1 VDQLDRRRAVAVI
14 RHFLRVPEE
23 NHIDGVIPNGQPPT
37 FRGSNL
43 EIQSYRGREFILAGP
58 AETGKTYAAIWLI
71 DTLLRETPRAQAV
84 LARKLQVSLWGT
96 VLMTYQRIQQL
107 RESLGEKSSS
117 PYGGQK
123 PEWYE
128 YSNGSR
134 LWIGGMDNPNK
145 MLSGERDFIYINQ
158 AEELKLED
166 WEILLTRCTGRGAVT
181 KTPMIFGDCNPGAE
195 DHWIMKRETLKVFH
209 SRHEDNPTL
218 YDDDGKLTEQG
229 HRTMQS
235 LDSLT
240 GVRKARLRDGK
251 WVGAE
256 GLYFEEWDEDLHT
269 CDPLPDV
276 PGDWPV
282 WGAMDYGY
290 SHPTAFGVFTQD
302 NDGNIIML
310 GEHVQHK
317 WLIPQHCKAIHR
329 LIARLGLTGRVKRIV
344 AGHDCFQQR
353 GDREAKTIADQY
365 AAAIDPDTGDA
376 IGIRLEKANVDRVT
390 GAKEIQERLGNQEIQ
405 IAPRLRIVNTCKK
418 TISAM
423 TRMVCDPHDPEDV
436 LKVDADVN
444 GEGGD
449 DPYDM
454 IRYAVMAKKGRTLA
468 WA

>member
-1 VDQLDRRRAVAVI
+1 M
-14 RHFLRVPEE
+14 
-23 NHIDGVIPNGQPPT
+23 T
-37 FRGSNL
+37 F
-43 EIQSYRGREFILAGP
+43 
-58 AETGKTYAAIWLI
+58 
-71 DTLLRETPRAQAV
+71 
-84 LARKLQVSLWGT
+84 
-96 VLMTYQRIQQL
+96 QRIQAV
-107 RESLGEKSSS
+107 REQMGEKPAL

-128 YSNGSR
+128 YPNGAR

-158 AEELKLED
+158 AEELKLDD
-166 WEILLTRCTGRGAVT
+166 WEVLLTRCTGRGAVT

-195 DHWIMKRETLKVFH
+195 DHWIIKRDGLRVFQ

-218 YDDDGKLTEQG
+218 FDENGEMTEQG
-229 HRTMQS
+229 VRSMAT

-240 GVRKARLRDGK
+240 GVRKARLRYGK

-269 CDPLPDV
+269 CDPLETIPA
-276 PGDWPV
+276 DWPV
-282 WGAMDYGY
+282 WGALDYGY
-290 SHPTAFGVFTQD
+290 AHPTAFGVFTQD
-302 NDGNIIML
+302 NDGTIFLL

-317 WLIPQHCKAIHR
+317 WLVPEHCKAIRR
-329 LIARLGLTGRVKRIV
+329 LIERLGLTGRVKRIV

-353 GDREAKTIADQY
+353 GDSEARTIADQY
-365 AAAIDPDTGDA
+365 AAAKDPVTGEL
-376 IGIRLEKANVDRVT
+376 IGIKLEKANVDRVT
-390 GAKEIQERLGNQEIQ
+390 GAKELQERLGNRELGIT
-405 IAPRLRIVNTCKK
+405 PRLKLYKTCTK
-418 TISAM
+418 TMSAM
-423 TRMVCDPHDPEDV
+423 TRMVCDPRDPEDV

-454 IRYAVMAKKGRTLA
+454 LRYGVMAKKSKALL